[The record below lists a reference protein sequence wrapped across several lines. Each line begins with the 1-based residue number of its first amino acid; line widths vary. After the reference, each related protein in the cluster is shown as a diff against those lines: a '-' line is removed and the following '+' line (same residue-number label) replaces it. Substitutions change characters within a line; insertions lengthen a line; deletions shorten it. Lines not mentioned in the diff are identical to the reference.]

1 MKIGYFP
8 SIKGIMHGGS
18 VRHSI
23 KRAAHKIRPTR
34 SSRPGS
40 RTLGIDEHTARDLE
54 LFESEGTHS
63 LFDLCN
69 FTRTHGGAEIL
80 RQRMR
85 EPFADRASIKR
96 AQDSIVHI
104 LDNRALYEELKCWI
118 PSRVDRYQRDPL
130 MFVIHKN
137 RLGFLF
143 GATTLKLFDSHHFFR
158 ILRGVQFSCLLIQS
172 LREFAAR
179 LREHNPVGEIVYI
192 CDEIEEILNS
202 PSFLEVPASEPKGL
216 RYWKILR
223 LDQSFRIYEKEKVYA
238 LLRLVY
244 ELDALISLAD
254 ATSKRNYTL
263 PTVASGAT
271 RVKAR
276 GLINAQLKYPIGN
289 DLSLDQHSKLMFLT
303 GPNMAG
309 KTTYLRAI
317 ATAVYFAHLG
327 MGVPAAEFV
336 FTPVDR
342 LFSSL
347 SISDN
352 LHTGTSYFLAE
363 VLRIKAVAEA
373 VAAGDKVIAIMDE
386 PFKGTNVKDALEA
399 SYAVIRRL
407 ESKSDSLF
415 LFSSHLIEL
424 DEKFGPSKQIQRCHF
439 EAQES
444 GGRLK
449 FDYRLHQGVSSQ
461 RMGMRVLTDQGVFAL
476 LDSPVQ
482 EPDLE
487 KSDSAAWESI

>member
-8 SIKGIMHGGS
+8 SIKAIVHGKS

-23 KRAAHKIRPTR
+23 QRASYKSKPIRVDRPD
-34 SSRPGS
+34 SR
-40 RTLGIDEHTARDLE
+40 RLGIDDHTARDLE

-69 FTRTHGGAEIL
+69 FTRTQGGAEIL
-80 RQRMR
+80 KQRMR
-85 EPFADRASIKR
+85 EPFADLESIKR

-104 LDNRALYEELKCWI
+104 LENRELYAELKCWI

-130 MFVIHKN
+130 MFVINKN
-137 RLGFLF
+137 RFGFF
-143 GATTLKLFDSHHFFR
+143 VGATVLKMFDSHHFFR

-172 LREFAAR
+172 LREFVAQ
-179 LREHNPVGEIVYI
+179 LRQHNPVGEILYI
-192 CDEIEEILNS
+192 CDDLEEILDS
-202 PSFLEVPASEPKGL
+202 PSFLEVPSSEPKGL
-216 RYWKILR
+216 KYWKILR
-223 LDQSFRIYEKEKVYA
+223 LDQAFRIYEKEKTYE

-254 ATSKRNYTL
+254 ATSKRGYIL
-263 PTVASGAT
+263 PTVTSGPT
-271 RVKAR
+271 RVEAR
-276 GLINAQLKYPIGN
+276 GLINAQLRYPIAN
-289 DLSLDQHSKLMFLT
+289 DLCLDQSSKLLFLT

-317 ATAVYFAHLG
+317 ATALYFAHLG
-327 MGVPAAEFV
+327 MGVPAKEFV
-336 FTPVDR
+336 FTPVDH

-373 VAAGDKVIAIMDE
+373 VAAGAKVIAIMDE

-399 SYAVIRRL
+399 SYAVIERL
-407 ESKSDSLF
+407 QSKSDSLF

-439 EAQES
+439 EAKES

-449 FDYRLHQGVSSQ
+449 FDYRLHPGISTQ

-476 LDSPVQ
+476 LDSRVQ
-482 EPDLE
+482 QARSGNNVSVSSEG
-487 KSDSAAWESI
+487 A

>member
-8 SIKGIMHGGS
+8 SIKATVHGES
-18 VRHSI
+18 VRQSI
-23 KRAAHKIRPTR
+23 KRAAYKNKPIRAERPD
-34 SSRPGS
+34 SR
-40 RTLGIDEHTARDLE
+40 RLGVDEHTARDLE
-54 LFESEGTHS
+54 LFETEGAHS

-69 FTRTHGGAEIL
+69 YTRTQGGAEIL
-80 RQRMR
+80 KQRMR
-85 EPFADRASIKR
+85 GPFADRASIKR
-96 AQDSIVHI
+96 TQDSIVHI
-104 LDNRALYEELKCWI
+104 LNNRRLYSELKCWI

-130 MFVIHKN
+130 MFVINKN
-137 RLGFLF
+137 RLGFLV
-143 GATTLKLFDSHHFFR
+143 GATTLKMFDSHHFFR
-158 ILRGVQFSCLLIQS
+158 ILRGVQFSCLLVQS
-172 LREFAAR
+172 LREFVAQ
-179 LREHNPVGEIVYI
+179 LRQHDPVGEILYI
-192 CDEIEEILNS
+192 CDELEEILHS
-202 PSFLEVPASEPKGL
+202 SSFMEVPSSEPKGL
-216 RYWKILR
+216 KYWKILR
-223 LDQSFRIYEKEKVYA
+223 LDQTFRIYEKEKVYD

-254 ATSKRNYTL
+254 ATSKRGYVM
-263 PTVASGAT
+263 PTVVTGPT
-271 RVKAR
+271 RVQAR

-317 ATAVYFAHLG
+317 ATALYFAHLG
-327 MGVPAAEFV
+327 MGVPAEEFV

-373 VAAGDKVIAIMDE
+373 VAAGAKVIAIMDE

-424 DEKFGPSKQIQRCHF
+424 DEKFGPSSQIQRYHF
-439 EAQES
+439 EAKEC

-449 FDYRLHQGVSSQ
+449 FDYRLHQGISTQ

-476 LDSPVQ
+476 LDSRVQ
-482 EPDLE
+482 QR
-487 KSDSAAWESI
+487 SRGH